1 MGRGRDDVWL
11 KDKYVSSVTADKKKR
26 GIRREREREREKESC
41 REIKYPV
48 LNR

>member
-1 MGRGRDDVWL
+1 MGRERDDVWL
-11 KDKYVSSVTADKKKR
+11 KDKYVSSVTVDKKKR
-26 GIRREREREREKESC
+26 GIRREREKESS